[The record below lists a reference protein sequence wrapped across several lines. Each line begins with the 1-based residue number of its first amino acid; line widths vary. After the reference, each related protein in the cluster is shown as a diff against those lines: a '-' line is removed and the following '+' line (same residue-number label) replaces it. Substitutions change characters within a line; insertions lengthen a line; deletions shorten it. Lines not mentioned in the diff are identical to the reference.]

1 MPKTNLDEIIERE
14 NKKSNKERFAD
25 ILYPFVTSSEQLDSL
40 STYLAQNFSAFQR
53 HGHWIYLAGEGLYVC
68 SHCGVTTKNNWD
80 RYCRECGYRMH
91 KTKAECVREIRKKY
105 EKEESKEKEKREE
118 GKK

>member
-25 ILYPFVTSSEQLDSL
+25 ILYPFVTSSEQLDFL
-40 STYLAQNFSAFQR
+40 SIFLASSFSAFQR
-53 HGHWIYLAGEGLYVC
+53 HDHWIYLAGEGLYVC

-80 RYCRECGYRMH
+80 RYCREYGYRMH

-105 EKEESKEKEKREE
+105 QKEEEKGVEE
-118 GKK
+118 